1 MSLQRRLSLQELSIH
16 SNKNDVTDDLKSLS
30 FEHSLSPEEHQY
42 LLLRTRYHA
51 FTLTSCAH
59 AAYIVGMLNQL
70 RWVFK
75 FTYKGSLNHSN
86 LGYLTFCAASCQKF
100 HCITF

>member
-1 MSLQRRLSLQELSIH
+1 MSLQRRLSLQELSVL

-30 FEHSLSPEEHQY
+30 FEHSLSPDEHQY
-42 LLLRTRYHA
+42 LILRTRYHA

-70 RWVFK
+70 RWVQ
-75 FTYKGSLNHSN
+75 YKG
-86 LGYLTFCAASCQKF
+86 CQKKRMPRF
-100 HCITF
+100 YFPTMGVVE